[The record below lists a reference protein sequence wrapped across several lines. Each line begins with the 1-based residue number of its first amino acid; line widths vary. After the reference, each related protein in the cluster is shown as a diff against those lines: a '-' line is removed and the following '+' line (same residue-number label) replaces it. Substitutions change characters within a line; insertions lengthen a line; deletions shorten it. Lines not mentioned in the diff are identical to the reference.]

1 MIHGYWLILNENSEN
16 EFKIRLLAFE
26 REDWGGPLHL
36 GLFVRVGLINGFL
49 LFLKE
54 DYENHQKS
62 RNCHLIL

>member
-16 EFKIRLLAFE
+16 ELKIRLLSFE

-36 GLFVRVGLINGFL
+36 GLFVRVGLINRPL

-54 DYENHQKS
+54 DSENDQ
-62 RNCHLIL
+62 NLGIVI